1 LFTILLFIS
10 LKKRCVLKKLLLA
23 LLTVALLASPLFAQ
37 FDTAGVLGAVHDG
50 TGAVV
55 PQASVTLINL
65 ETGIASVRTSNE
77 SGEYEFASVH
87 AGRYKITAKKDG
99 FSEVIADNIVV
110 TVGARQRVDLTLGLA
125 KASETVEVI
134 GEALALE
141 TDSSQRGQVISHT
154 QALELPLNG
163 REYSQLVLLTSG
175 VRQSAI
181 GTGSIST
188 NREGSFNVNGLRST
202 FNNYL
207 LDGLDNNAY
216 GTSNQGFSNQVIQPS
231 PDSLTEFQVVTNNES
246 AEYGR
251 AAGATINVSYAGGG
265 NQFHATAYEFL
276 RNTALNGA
284 GFFKSPDGRKP
295 EFNRN
300 QFGAT
305 FGGPIVKQK
314 AFFFLDYEGFRQ
326 VRGIVT
332 SSTIATAKEQTG
344 ILPIDVFDPLTG
356 VLYHAGTQVPVA
368 PFAQKVLA
376 GLPQPTNNGLANNYV
391 ITDRF
396 TNNTDK
402 YDAKFDWQLNEKMSS
417 FLRLSQRKANLVDN
431 PPIPLPSGGA
441 GNGNTRVLNQQ
452 LASGFTWNRT
462 PNQLL
467 EARFGISYTKGGKFP
482 LALGLPSAQ
491 NLFGISGLPTNSQIT
506 GGVPTELVS
515 GFSDL
520 GRQATNP
527 QWQYPLV
534 FNPKIN
540 YTILHGRHSIKAGY
554 EYQWI
559 GTTVEDVNPLYG
571 RDSYNGAFSRFQTGV
586 SGSPSVTC
594 PTGFAASTCTSVYN
608 LADFIFG
615 ARAQYALSTFFIAHL
630 RQQQHYSYVQDD
642 WKITNK
648 LTLNLGVRYEFAT
661 PYYEKDNHLT
671 NFDPATLSLIS
682 AKNGSISNRALVNP
696 EPYDFAP
703 RLGFAWSPL
712 KSTVVRG
719 GYGISYIHYDRAGA
733 GNLLPINGPQVI
745 NAVVNQTNPRAASFL
760 TTDQGYPAGI
770 TSPANFNPLTANI
783 TYVPSDYHT
792 AYVQSWFFSVQRE
805 LAKNTLI
812 DVAYVGNYAQKLLL
826 FGNFNQAHPF
836 TTGTLASNRPIS
848 SFGDITYAFNGG
860 ASNYNSLQFRFEH
873 RASGG
878 LTILNSFTYSHA
890 IDNGSGSLEN
900 PNGNFPAPQ
909 DIYNLAA
916 ERATSAYD
924 QPLTNTTSLVW
935 LVPVGKNRKFL
946 NGLPAFADQALGGW
960 EVSAI
965 NQADSGQP
973 ITVTY
978 NPAANRLVSGIQQDF
993 RGANNYRPNLIG
1005 SPVLNGGVQVTAGGV
1020 LYLNPAAFATP
1031 GSGSP
1036 FGNAGR
1042 NIARGPNFNQLDF
1055 AANKNIQLPFENMK
1069 LQFRAEFFN
1078 LLNHTNFLAP
1088 NSNLSS
1094 GAAFGKI
1101 TAASDS
1107 RLIQFGLKVSF

>member
-1 LFTILLFIS
+1 L
-10 LKKRCVLKKLLLA
+10 RKLVLA
-23 LLTVALLASPLFAQ
+23 LLTVVLACPLLAQ
-37 FDTAGVLGAVHDG
+37 FDTAGVLGVVRDG

-65 ETGIASVRTSNE
+65 NTGIADARVTNE

-99 FSEVIADNIVV
+99 FSEVVADDVVV
-110 TVGARQRVDLTLGLA
+110 TVGARRRVELTLGLA
-125 KASETVEVI
+125 QANETVEVA
-134 GEALALE
+134 GDALSLE
-141 TDSSQRGQVISHT
+141 TDSSQRGQIISRN

-188 NREGSFNVNGLRST
+188 NREGSFNINGLRST

-251 AAGATINVSYAGGG
+251 AAGATINVAYASGG
-265 NQFHATAYEFL
+265 NQFHGTLYEFL

-305 FGGPIVKQK
+305 FGGPIVRQK

-326 VRGIVT
+326 IRGIVN
-332 SSTIATAKEQTG
+332 SATIATKQEQSG
-344 ILPIDVFDPLTG
+344 ILPADVFDPFTG
-356 VLYHAGTQVPVA
+356 VLFRAGTQLPVA

-376 GLPQPTNNGLANNYV
+376 GLPQPTNNGLTNNYV
-391 ITDRF
+391 ITERF

-402 YDAKFDWQLNEKMSS
+402 YDAKLDWQLNEKMSS
-417 FLRLSQRKANLVDN
+417 FVRLSQRKANLVDN

-452 LASGFTWNRT
+452 LASGYTWTRT
-462 PNQLL
+462 PTQLL
-467 EARFGISYTKGGKFP
+467 EARLGISYTKGGKFP
-482 LALGLPSAQ
+482 LALGLPNAQ
-491 NLFGISGLPTNSQIT
+491 SLFGIAGLPTDPQIS
-506 GGVPTELVS
+506 GGVPTELIS

-534 FNPKIN
+534 INPKIN

-571 RDSYNGAFSRFQTGV
+571 RDAYSGAFSRFQTGV
-586 SGSPSVTC
+586 NGSPSATC
-594 PTGFAASTCTSVYN
+594 PTGFAASTCTSIYN

-615 ARAQYALSTFFIAHL
+615 ARSQYALSTFFIAHL
-630 RQQQHYSYVQDD
+630 RQQQHYTYVQDD
-642 WKITNK
+642 WKVTNN
-648 LTLNLGVRYEFAT
+648 LALNLGLRYEFAT
-661 PYYEKDNHLT
+661 PYYERDNRLT
-671 NFDPATLSLIS
+671 NFDPTTLSIVS
-682 AKNGSISNRALVNP
+682 AKDGGIANRALVNP
-696 EPYDFAP
+696 DPHNFAP
-703 RLGFAWSPL
+703 RLGFAWSAL

-733 GNLLPINGPQVI
+733 GNLLPINGPQVV
-745 NAVVNQTNPRAASFL
+745 NAVVTQTNPRAPGFRP
-760 TTDQGYPAGI
+760 TDQGYPNGF

-783 TYVPSDYHT
+783 TYVPKNYKTS
-792 AYVQSWFFSVQRE
+792 YVESWFFSIQHE
-805 LAKNTLI
+805 LGKNTVVDL
-812 DVAYVGNYAQKLLL
+812 AYVGNHGVSLLL

-836 TTGTLASNRPIS
+836 TTGTLATNRPIPG
-848 SFGDITYAFNGG
+848 FGDITYAFNGG
-860 ASNYNSLQFRFEH
+860 DSNYNSLQFRFEH
-873 RASGG
+873 RVGGG

-890 IDNGSGSLEN
+890 IDNGSGSLED

-909 DIYNLAA
+909 DIYNLRA

-935 LVPVGKNRKFL
+935 QVPIGKNRRYL
-946 NGLPAFADQALGGW
+946 NGLPAFANQALGGW

-973 ITVTY
+973 ITITY
-978 NPAANRLVSGIQQDF
+978 NPAAAKLVSGIQQDF
-993 RGANNYRPNLIG
+993 RGANNYRPNVTGDPLL
-1005 SPVLNGGVQVTAGGV
+1005 PGGPQVTAGGV
-1020 LYLNPAAFATP
+1020 LFLNPAAFAIAT

-1036 FGNAGR
+1036 FGDAGR
-1042 NIARGPNFNQLDF
+1042 NIARGPAFNELDF
-1055 AANKNIQLPFENMK
+1055 GANKDIQLPFESTK

-1078 LLNHTNFLAP
+1078 LFNHTNFLAP

-1094 GAAFGKI
+1094 GTAFGKI
-1101 TAASDS
+1101 TAAYDP
-1107 RLIQFGLKVSF
+1107 RLIQFGLKLSF